1 MGEAL
6 TPEERKQKIRERYK
20 KAVTSQPCLDI
31 GGKRVVAYRRISPQS
46 IEQATACE
54 LIVQYYQNYVRSHNW
69 ILKGVYV
76 DEGQDHTALDK
87 LLDDCRSGEIDL
99 VIIKSASYISRDL
112 KKAIEIAR
120 EFEARSVR
128 VYFEADNILGNAE
141 LERVN
146 SAVNLIACWGQR
158 SVE

>member
-1 MGEAL
+1 MDEAL

-31 GGKRVVAYRRISPQS
+31 EGRRVAAYRRISPQS

-54 LIVQYYQNYVRSHNW
+54 LIVQYYQNYARSHNW
-69 ILKGVYV
+69 ILKGAYV

-87 LLDDCRSGEIDL
+87 LLDDCWSGEIDL
-99 VIIKSASYISRDL
+99 VIIKSTSYISRDMNIVL
-112 KKAIEIAR
+112 EIVR

-128 VYFEADNILGNAE
+128 VYFEADNILGSSG
-141 LERVN
+141 LGRVN
-146 SAVNLIACWGQR
+146 STF
-158 SVE
+158 EE